1 MIASFKQKVSS
12 HAAYAKSAVAALVVT
27 ATAGANA
34 AVPAEVTTS
43 LGTLSADAVTMAT
56 VVLVAL
62 IAVFAIKFLRKGI

>member
-1 MIASFKQKVSS
+1 MNKFARF
-12 HAAYAKSAVAALVVT
+12 VAAPAAASLALV
-27 ATAGANA
+27 GAAHA